1 MGSKSLWTLAL
12 LKSLSDL
19 PLLSAGLQVHPP
31 PVRARKGQN
40 PLGVQG
46 KMWFSWT
53 CLNVKTSQ
61 GWKAQ
66 SLSSP
71 NPGTQLAGSFLASVL
86 PRVSK
91 HLIFHPSHCCRA
103 VHSNNSNAS
112 CWKRGGSVSNFQTL
126 LCPKYYHSQST
137 EKNQSFA
144 LTSLTWSNFS
154 PPLTWCNSISSVTH
168 DHQWDGMTMQWCTK
182 GYTMG
187 KPSSRSQWLWY
198 PNLYWLL

>member
-1 MGSKSLWTLAL
+1 MNSGPAEVTVRSPIAL
-12 LKSLSDL
+12 CGPASS
-19 PLLSAGLQVHPP
+19 PTTCT
-31 PVRARKGQN
+31 GQEGEN

-103 VHSNNSNAS
+103 VHSNNSNAA

-154 PPLTWCNSISSVTH
+154 PPLTWCNYFLCYAWPSLR
-168 DHQWDGMTMQWCTK
+168 WDDNAVMYEGLYDGKTK
-182 GYTMG
+182 
-187 KPSSRSQWLWY
+187 Q
-198 PNLYWLL
+198 